1 MKVSAMLADGDGDGS
16 STACSGAATTAS
28 IPIPVVVGFQLNE
41 LTLDDLSC
49 PKKQLLFTIVN
60 CCLVLARLLYLHL
73 TIQILLTGT
82 KQSERIDRSVYLT
95 GLPEWTIILIL
106 HEMSV
111 HRSTSFKI
119 GSSCNL

>member
-28 IPIPVVVGFQLNE
+28 IPIQVVVGFQLNE

-49 PKKQLLFTIVN
+49 PKKQLLFTIVKH

-82 KQSERIDRSVYLT
+82 MQSERIDRSIYLT
-95 GLPEWTIILIL
+95 GLPEWTIFLIL
-106 HEMSV
+106 HDMSV
-111 HRSTSFKI
+111 HLSK
-119 GSSCNL
+119 